1 MTPTKLRYPLARA
14 ISAGALA
21 SLALLAACEARLPT
35 SQEMDEMTAS
45 TATATAGRLA
55 LVDTAK
61 ITYFINDAPATKADA
76 ERLEAARIASVNVLQ
91 KGTQSGGEVRIVT
104 RDGTSKGDT
113 TGTPHIT
120 MIRTDAAAT
129 GRVTAVNGADS
140 ITMTA
145 DTILLA
151 GNKSRAEITMRRA
164 VPGLPMVEGTVRFS
178 QSTPSTTSPSSTAP
192 RTSMS
197 TFTGL
202 MVVDGVITDPA
213 TVNSL
218 TPEQIVSVQIVKG
231 ASATQQYSDPR
242 AANGVIVITTRKAK
256 P

>member
-1 MTPTKLRYPLARA
+1 MTPTKLRYPIARA

-61 ITYFINDAPATKADA
+61 IAYFINDAPATKADA

-104 RDGTSKGDT
+104 RDAAPQGDS
-113 TGTPHIT
+113 TGNTRQT
-120 MIRTDAAAT
+120 YVRTDPNATAQIRFVTPGDSVSVSAA
-129 GRVTAVNGADS
+129 D
-140 ITMTA
+140 
-145 DTILLA
+145 
-151 GNKSRAEITMRRA
+151 KPRAEITLRGA
-164 VPGLPMVEGTVRFS
+164 DGTVMKLRDGGFRQPPPGWVPEPGS
-178 QSTPSTTSPSSTAP
+178 TSPRVSLA
-192 RTSMS
+192 

-218 TPEQIVSVQIVKG
+218 GPDQIVSVQIVKG

>member
-21 SLALLAACEARLPT
+21 SLALLAACEAKLPT

-45 TATATAGRLA
+45 TATATAGRMA

-61 ITYFINDAPATKADA
+61 IAYFINDAPATKADA
-76 ERLEAARIASVNVLQ
+76 ERVEAARIASVNVLQ
-91 KGTQSGGEVRIVT
+91 KGTQRGGEVRIVT
-104 RDGTSKGDT
+104 RDAAPQGDS
-113 TGTPHIT
+113 TGNTRVDYV
-120 MIRTDAAAT
+120 RTDPNAT
-129 GRVTAVNGADS
+129 AQIRFVTPGDSVRVSATDTQRAKITLRGAD
-140 ITMTA
+140 
-145 DTILLA
+145 
-151 GNKSRAEITMRRA
+151 
-164 VPGLPMVEGTVRFS
+164 GTVMTLRDGGFR
-178 QSTPSTTSPSSTAP
+178 QPAPGWVPEPGQTSPRVSLA
-192 RTSMS
+192 